1 MYMTLFQQELKK
13 VVSLS
18 IVLVVAYT
26 IASFVAR
33 LYNEINTDQY
43 LTQLTGLKYCLISID
58 WMFMVKSFFNR
69 MIIVTVFF
77 TIIVCMLL
85 SVLADNNDQQLAFAY
100 QTTMIKDQLANNNN
114 SSPTNGSG
122 TSTSQFL
129 WSRKRSIHKCQ
140 TNSR

>member
-1 MYMTLFQQELKK
+1 MTLFQQELKK

-58 WMFMVKSFFNR
+58 
-69 MIIVTVFF
+69 
-77 TIIVCMLL
+77 
-85 SVLADNNDQQLAFAY
+85 
-100 QTTMIKDQLANNNN
+100 
-114 SSPTNGSG
+114 
-122 TSTSQFL
+122 
-129 WSRKRSIHKCQ
+129 
-140 TNSR
+140 